1 MSNFSALKIRG
12 WAQTPRQISSTR
24 NHEVGEVRYTADGR
38 AFIYAKDG
46 GSGLSTGKLA
56 CAKAIDSDV
65 VNKTGSAV
73 AIGERQMTL
82 TITAAN
88 PAIAENEF
96 ANGFL
101 HINDG
106 TAAGDSYKIESNTA
120 VALNGTSITLTLAEP
135 IRGTALTTSSEF
147 TLVHNPAYGVSHTT
161 TQASTPVGVPL
172 VDVPANYYAW
182 LQCLGVAAVLI
193 DGTPAVGSKV
203 TISTSVSG
211 AVKVFAT
218 AEDPVV
224 GVMFGTAGVNGEYKP
239 VRLCIGH

>member
-12 WAQTPRQISSTR
+12 WAQSPRQISSDR
-24 NHEVGEVRYTADGR
+24 KHEVGEVRYTADGR

-56 CAKAIDSDV
+56 CAKAIDSGV
-65 VNKTGSAV
+65 VNEAGSAV

-82 TITAAN
+82 TISAAN

-120 VALNGTSITLTLAEP
+120 VALSGTSITLTLAEP
-135 IRGTALTTSSEF
+135 IRGTALTTASNF

-172 VDVPANYYAW
+172 VDVTANYYAW
-182 LQCLGVAAVLI
+182 PQCLGVAAVLI
-193 DGTPAVGSKV
+193 DGAPAVGSKV
-203 TISTSVSG
+203 TISFSVPG

-224 GVMFGTAGVNGEYKP
+224 GVMFGTVGVSGDYKP

>member
-12 WAQTPRQISSTR
+12 WAQSPRQISSDR
-24 NHEVGEVRYTADGR
+24 KHEVGEVRYTADGR
-38 AFIYAKDG
+38 AFIYAKNG
-46 GSGLSTGKLA
+46 GSGLSTGQLA

-82 TITAAN
+82 TITGAD

-120 VALNGTSITLTLAEP
+120 VALSGTSITLTLAEP
-135 IRGTALTTSSEF
+135 IRGTALTTDSKF

-172 VDVPANYYAW
+172 VDVTANYYAW

-203 TISTSVSG
+203 TISFSVPG

-224 GVMFGTAGVNGEYKP
+224 GVMFGTAGVDGDYKP